1 MSVEDL
7 ALIDL
12 WWNDRENL
20 KVLVKTSIER
30 SSEVQEEKVIQGH
43 DVRCHAVR
51 CTIVLE
57 TKSKASLIIKKAYKN
72 LWVGCTRRKFTE
84 AHRLLK
90 NGKGIVSSS
99 KLLCLQPTIDDYG
112 IMRSNSRIVNAE
124 FLSIETRHPVIP
136 PRTSWFTELIIK
148 QYHEDGHHST
158 FTNHTLAV
166 LSARHCI
173 ISTRG

>member
-1 MSVEDL
+1 ME
-7 ALIDL
+7 A
-12 WWNDRENL
+12 
-20 KVLVKTSIER
+20 
-30 SSEVQEEKVIQGH
+30 
-43 DVRCHAVR
+43 
-51 CTIVLE
+51 
-57 TKSKASLIIKKAYKN
+57 KSKASLIIKKAYKN

-84 AHRLLK
+84 AYRLLK

-124 FLSIETRHPVIP
+124 FLQIETRYRVIP
-136 PRTSWFTELIIK
+136 PRISWFTELIIK

-166 LSARHCI
+166 LSARHWI